1 VCWPKNLLHQV
12 KRVEYSI
19 LLQTQIEITA
29 CDQLEHYAVGKSYVH
44 LNIENSYQSM
54 VACGTKATICTNSMF
69 TRMVQ
74 HSIPTL
80 SDSFFLTE
88 ILEFN
93 HRHKYIGQSKVFY
106 CILCIKKQQRL
117 NTIKDENVGKSS
129 AWQDHIL
136 HSDKRDLTVG
146 QN

>member
-1 VCWPKNLLHQV
+1 MCWPKNLLHQV
-12 KRVEYSI
+12 KRVEYSR
-19 LLQTQIEITA
+19 LLQTHIEITA
-29 CDQLEHYAVGKSYVH
+29 CDQLEHYPVGKSYVH

-93 HRHKYIGQSKVFY
+93 HRHKYIVQSRVFY

-117 NTIKDENVGKSS
+117 NTMKDEKCR
-129 AWQDHIL
+129 QI
-136 HSDKRDLTVG
+136 KRMAGPHLA
-146 QN
+146 Q